1 MLFGDFEEDNS
12 RKEAMGKDGI
22 MTVILKQHLIFF

>member
-12 RKEAMGKDGI
+12 RYEAMGKDGTI
-22 MTVILKQHLIFF
+22 TVISK